1 MKKLS
6 FVIVIAFIT
15 TLLCSCSEKVTS
27 GYTEVSDPFQTSD
40 AEKNEASDIT
50 TSENMSSNTSQSTE
64 IDERYELYSKYQ
76 TGAYSVDYSS
86 FGDSTVIEYNG
97 GDIEINLTFTASDNG
112 RTVTDGYMIY
122 LGGVPQMISFNGG
135 EKAELVHVAVPDNE
149 STKVSFKFTPVITKE
164 QESEKEL
171 PLQLVTIHSSDYVP
185 KKQYIGFDFA
195 NIHHGSTMMG
205 KLVKLNKKPEIRDE
219 LSYGEFDY
227 IIATDDSVKKYSL
240 KQAGEV
246 DSNSYLFRIYSD
258 DNKTSRLILKKNTLT
273 CDVIFDGMGLES
285 YRVYFY
291 KNHQRI
297 GVNGKDYAVVNAKA
311 GYVPILKANL
321 ENINN
326 HDIIYAVAVP
336 MIEDYLK
343 GRIVKTTSKIAFSPD
358 DSIITGN
365 FN

>member
-6 FVIVIAFIT
+6 FIIVIAFIT
-15 TLLCSCSEKVTS
+15 TMLCSCSEKVTS
-27 GYTEVSDPFQTSD
+27 GHTEVSDPFQTSKV
-40 AEKNEASDIT
+40 EKKEDSDIA
-50 TSENMSSNTSQSTE
+50 TSESTSDTSQNTE

-76 TGAYSVDYSS
+76 TGAYSIDYSLL
-86 FGDSTVIEYNG
+86 GDSTVIEYNG
-97 GDIEINLTFTASDNG
+97 GDIEINLIFTASDNG

-135 EKAELVHVAVPDNE
+135 EKAELVHVAVPDNK
-149 STKVSFKFTPVITKE
+149 STKVSFKFTPVITKD

-171 PLQLVTIHSSDYVP
+171 PLQLVYVHSTDYIP
-185 KKQYIGFDFA
+185 QKQYIGFDFA
-195 NIHHGSTMMG
+195 NIHHGMTMMG
-205 KLVKLNKKPEIRDE
+205 MSVKFNEKPEIRDE
-219 LSYGEFDY
+219 LSYAEFDY
-227 IIATDDSVKKYSL
+227 VIATDDSVKKYSL

-246 DSNSYLFRIYSD
+246 NSNSYLFRIYSD
-258 DNKTSRLILKKNTLT
+258 DKKTSRLILKENTLT

-297 GVNGKDYAVVNAKA
+297 SVNGKDYAVVNAKA
-311 GYVPILKANL
+311 GYVPLLKANL
-321 ENINN
+321 ENVNN

-343 GRIVKTTSKIAFSPD
+343 GRIVKTASKIAFSPD

-365 FN
+365 YN